1 MTGGIVRPCKT
12 FCLAKDKF
20 MKKKLIVMMMV
31 LLSVM
36 LIVSCD
42 DSSNKIYKVT
52 FDYEDGDDI
61 EKEVK
66 SGEKVT
72 KPAND
77 PIQDKLAFQYWS
89 LDGTTPFDFNTAIT
103 KDITLKTVW
112 DNPSKAGQTISLGT
126 KDGAGI
132 VWQVLDVDTNN
143 KRALLISK
151 EILEKRTFGAKSEG
165 SSQNI
170 YKGSAIQTYLN
181 NTSNEGF
188 IYTYGLSNVKI
199 LNVNVTDV
207 IEKTTILNEKGD
219 LVFLLSK
226 AEYNTYKNTISTA
239 GDTWWLRSPDGTVS
253 VYVAEEKDV
262 YTNSATV
269 STGYSYSFGVRPAFW
284 YTWDK
289 D

>member
-1 MTGGIVRPCKT
+1 
-12 FCLAKDKF
+12 

-52 FDYEDGDDI
+52 FDYEDGDDV
-61 EKEVK
+61 EEEVK

-89 LDGTTPFDFNTAIT
+89 LDGATAFDFNTAIT
-103 KDITLKTVW
+103 KDITLTAVW
-112 DNPSKAGQTISLGT
+112 GDPSEAGQTIMLGK
-126 KDGAGI
+126 KDDVGI
-132 VWQVLDVDTNN
+132 VWQVLAVDTGN

-151 EILEKRTFGAKSEG
+151 NILENRTFGAKSEG

-188 IYTYGLSNVKI
+188 IYTYGLSLDKMVK
-199 LNVNVTDV
+199 VDVTTAA
-207 IEKTTILNEKGD
+207 IETTTISNGDGD

-226 AEYNTYKNTISTA
+226 TEYGSYKNTIATA
-239 GDTWWLRSPDGTVS
+239 GDTWWLRSPDGSMS
-253 VYVAEEKDV
+253 VYVAEGKDT
-262 YTNSATV
+262 YSKSAEV
-269 STGYSYSFGVRPAFW
+269 STGHSYSLGVRPAFW
-284 YTWDK
+284 YTWDEN
-289 D
+289 